1 MFFGDIY
8 PFSLFEPVAIAGGSC
23 RVQRKGRHWGAVK
36 VTSSRRD
43 PLWGVTRS
51 WPHLGIPERN
61 GHVLLIL
68 YRLYLSIH
76 LSIYLSIYLYIYIL
90 YPTLHYSTLLYSPL
104 LYSTLLSSTLL
115 YCTLLYSTLLSSTLI
130 SSTLL
135 YSPLLYSTLLSST
148 LLSSPLLYSTLLYS
162 TVLSSPLLYY
172 STLLYSTLL
181 TVKSTRNGPF
191 SIAMLNDR
199 RVIISGLWGSQMLTT
214 KFHYAACQQ
223 WP

>member
-76 LSIYLSIYLYIYIL
+76 LSIYLY
-90 YPTLHYSTLLYSPL
+90 TLPYST
-104 LYSTLLSSTLL
+104 
-115 YCTLLYSTLLSSTLI
+115 
-130 SSTLL
+130 
-135 YSPLLYSTLLSST
+135 LLYSTLLSST

-162 TVLSSPLLYY
+162 PLLY

-181 TVKSTRNGPF
+181 SSTLLSSPLLYSPLLYCTLLSSPLLLYSTVLYSFN
-191 SIAMLNDR
+191 S
-199 RVIISGLWGSQMLTT
+199 
-214 KFHYAACQQ
+214 
-223 WP
+223 

>member
-1 MFFGDIY
+1 M
-8 PFSLFEPVAIAGGSC
+8 
-23 RVQRKGRHWGAVK
+23 K

-76 LSIYLSIYLYIYIL
+76 LSIYLYTLPYSTLLYSTLL
-90 YPTLHYSTLLYSPL
+90 YSTLLSSPLLYSTLLYSPL
-104 LYSTLLSSTLL
+104 LYST
-115 YCTLLYSTLLSSTLI
+115 
-130 SSTLL
+130 
-135 YSPLLYSTLLSST
+135 LLYSTLLSST
-148 LLSSPLLYSTLLYS
+148 LLSSPLLSSTLLYS
-162 TVLSSPLLYY
+162 PLLSST
-172 STLLYSTLL
+172 TLLYSTLL